1 MRTPQFVALLQETHR
16 KLLDLTASKGAEYA
30 GDRDQ
35 LANFKRLGLAL
46 DTIPE
51 KALWVYL
58 TKHLD
63 SLSTYIK
70 DIGNGTERE
79 YSEPITGRV
88 DDAILYLMLLK
99 ALIIEREGLGGDL
112 QPEAVLPPPP
122 PTIPQTFADLGP
134 EASPSI
140 EEMQADIAQWADTV
154 KPDRTAHQSLAKLV
168 MEEIPEFIMCK
179 MQDPLEYADLVI
191 MILDIAHLQG
201 INVGRA
207 VVQKMYINRNRTWR
221 VDKATGFLKHT
232 SEPQC

>member
-1 MRTPQFVALLQETHR
+1 MRTPQFIALLQETHR
-16 KLLDLTASKGAEYA
+16 KMLDLTASKGAEYA

-35 LANFKRLGLAL
+35 LANFKRLGLEM
-46 DTIPE
+46 DETPE
-51 KALWVYL
+51 KALWHL
-58 TKHLD
+58 LKKHMD
-63 SLSTYIK
+63 SLRTYIM
-70 DIGNGTERE
+70 DTERGITRE

-99 ALIIEREGLGGDL
+99 ALIVEREGLGGDL

-122 PTIPQTFADLGP
+122 QISETFADLGP

-154 KPDRTAHQSLAKLV
+154 YPNRTAHGSLAKLV
-168 MEEIPEFIMCK
+168 MEEIPEFITCK
-179 MQDPLEYADLVI
+179 MKDPLEYADLVI

-207 VVQKMYINRNRTWR
+207 VVKKMHINRKRTWK
-221 VDKATGFLKHT
+221 VEEGTGFLKHQG
-232 SEPQC
+232 EFPC